1 MLRKKTSTS
10 NTLTY
15 FYYLVNEILIYL
27 WTYFL
32 KYHKINFYY
41 KTLLVVY
48 IFLKVPLKYIIF

>member
-1 MLRKKTSTS
+1 MLRKKISTS